1 VDVNMIGS
9 SGFVCCFFF
18 AAFERFVAFVSAVFD
33 TVFILLPFV
42 VDDDLFER
50 DCVGVFFD
58 DER

>member
-1 VDVNMIGS
+1 MIGS